1 VFSRIERFGTVDSTQ
16 RIVRDWLDAGE
27 SEVCVAVADEQTAGR
42 GRHGRSW
49 IAPTGAGLLVSAGFR
64 PADLPP
70 RHAWRVAAVVA
81 LAMVDAA
88 ERVGGLRSG
97 TIGLKWPN
105 DVVAA
110 APDGDLRK
118 LAGVLGESV
127 IEGDRIVGAIVGIG
141 VNVDWA
147 PGSFPPELA
156 GSMTSLRALA
166 GRPVDRGS
174 LLEAWL
180 EELGAR
186 YRALV
191 GGRFDRDGWS
201 ERQRTTGCVLEV
213 ELGDGRLEGLAVGV
227 DADSGALLLVP
238 SGSSGSPTAIGS
250 GEVVRC
256 RFARRRR

>member
-1 VFSRIERFGTVDSTQ
+1 VISRIERFGTVDSTQ
-16 RIVRDWLDAGE
+16 RIVRDWIDAGE

-42 GRHGRSW
+42 GRHGRTW
-49 IAPTGAGLLVSAGFR
+49 LAPLGAGLLVSAGFR
-64 PADLPP
+64 PIDLQP

-88 ERVGGLRSG
+88 GRVGGLRSR

-110 APDGDLRK
+110 APDGGLRK

-127 IEGDRIVGAIVGIG
+127 LEGDRVVGAIVGIG

-166 GRPVDRGS
+166 GRPVDREL

-180 EELGAR
+180 EGLDAR

-201 ERQRTTGCVLEV
+201 ERQRTTGSRVEV
-213 ELGDGRLEGLAVGV
+213 ELGDGRVEGLAVGV
-227 DADSGALLLVP
+227 DADSGALLVDTGASDGP
-238 SGSSGSPTAIGS
+238 IAIGS

-256 RFARRRR
+256 RIAGSRR